1 MAVNL
6 SDENVQKFKS
16 GLSAIQNTIVQWDAP
31 CESIKHFLTG
41 DVGTTFHENFGT
53 GRKAQQAIN
62 GLVEIL
68 QEMETSIKT
77 LLSDTETYLDNYKA
91 EQDSTF

>member
-6 SDENVQKFKS
+6 SDENVLKFKS
-16 GLSAIQNTIVQWDAP
+16 GLDYIQNTVVDWDGP
-31 CESIKHFLTG
+31 CESIKHFLAG
-41 DVGTTFHENFGT
+41 DIGKTFHDNFGT
-53 GRKAQQAIN
+53 GRKAQEAIS

-68 QEMETSIKT
+68 QEMESSIKT
-77 LLSDTETYLDNYKA
+77 LIKDTNDYLDKYKG